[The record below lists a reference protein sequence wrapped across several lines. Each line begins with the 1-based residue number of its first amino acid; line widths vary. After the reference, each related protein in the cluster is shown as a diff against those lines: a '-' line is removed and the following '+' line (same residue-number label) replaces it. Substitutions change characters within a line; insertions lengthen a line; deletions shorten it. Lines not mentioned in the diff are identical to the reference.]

1 LKTLRL
7 DLIFS
12 SNPLKVYEL
21 LKTMPMKI
29 KLVGA
34 LPQQLK
40 DLGLK
45 PGDKFNAELAEN
57 GKYGAALIRPEF
69 EGETVVA
76 TVYRENYK
84 KIW

>member
-1 LKTLRL
+1 
-7 DLIFS
+7 
-12 SNPLKVYEL
+12 LKVYEFL
-21 LKTMPMKI
+21 ETNPMKI

-76 TVYRENYK
+76 TVYQENYK